1 MRNLLM
7 LLVVALA
14 GAAAQAAEFGTWE
27 EYIKGNRYKCPGPFD
42 SLKKPVTLSLGG
54 KNYVHSGYRLEV
66 QSPDTDTTVKLGII
80 GAIKDTTPATKENVK
95 ETLAWFKEA
104 GVEWVVANG
113 DLALE
118 EFDLEEV
125 LDQLG
130 QSGFPVLVVLGNAES
145 KGSFA
150 RAYAERAKKYPNL
163 INGVLVRQ
171 IIADDVEL
179 WTMPGYFDRK
189 FAHQG
194 ATCTYQE
201 EEAKLTLDTLKPA
214 GKGPL
219 ALVSHGPPRC
229 KGKNGLDVIPT
240 GENKG
245 DELLNTIITKANV
258 PFGFFGHILEAGG
271 RAVGKDLAT
280 PVKPN
285 TESAQLYL
293 NAGALSGDPWGM
305 LDGSSSYG
313 MAMLVTINGSKAKYE
328 LKKYAF
334 RDSE

>member
-1 MRNLLM
+1 MRNLSA
-7 LLVVALA
+7 LVVVTLVSS
-14 GAAAQAAEFGTWE
+14 GAEAAEFGSWE
-27 EYIKGNRYKCPGPFD
+27 EYLKGNRYKCPGPFD
-42 SLKKPVTLSLGG
+42 VLKSPTTLSLGG
-54 KNYVHSGYRLEV
+54 KNYRHSGFKLEV
-66 QSPDTDTTVKLGII
+66 QNPDGDARVRIGLI
-80 GAIKDTTPATKENVK
+80 GAIKDTTPPTKENVK
-95 ETLAWFKEA
+95 ETLAWFKAA

-118 EFDLEEV
+118 EFDLEDV

-130 QSGFPVLVVLGNAES
+130 QSGFPVLLVLGNAES

-171 IIADDVEL
+171 IIADDVEF

-201 EEAKLTLDTLKPA
+201 EEIKATLDALKPA

-229 KGKNGLDVIPT
+229 KGKHGLDVIPT
-240 GENKG
+240 GDNKG
-245 DELLNTIITKANV
+245 DELLNSIISKANV

-271 RAVGKDLAT
+271 RAVGKDLST

-285 TESAQLYL
+285 TEASHLYV
-293 NAGALSGDPWGM
+293 NAGALSGDPWAM

-313 MAMLVTINGSKAKYE
+313 MAMVITIDAAKASYE
-328 LKKYAF
+328 LKQYAY
-334 RDSE
+334 RAAE